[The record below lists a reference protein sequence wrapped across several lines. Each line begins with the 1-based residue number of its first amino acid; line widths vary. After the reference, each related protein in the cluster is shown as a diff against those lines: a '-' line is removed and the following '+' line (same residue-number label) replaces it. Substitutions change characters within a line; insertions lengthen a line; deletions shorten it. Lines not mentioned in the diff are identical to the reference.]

1 MHRVLLQLSRLMAIL
16 GGAVLSALILLTC
29 LSILGRLASGLLH
42 GPAAQ
47 ELAPGLAS
55 WLLAAGVGPIRGDF
69 ELVEAGMAFA
79 IFAFL
84 PYCHI
89 TGGHAAVDVFT
100 ARLPPRAA
108 RVLAWAIEVAFAAAL
123 VLIAVQLYGGMVGKR
138 QSGQTTFLIEFP
150 VWWAYAASLSGA
162 ALAAAVAV
170 HMAVAR
176 TGEVLSGRA
185 ILPPDAGAGH

>member
-1 MHRVLLQLSRLMAIL
+1 MHRVLLRLSRLMAIL
-16 GGAVLSALILLTC
+16 GGAVLSALILVTC
-29 LSILGRLASGLLH
+29 LSILGRLANGLLH
-42 GPAAQ
+42 GPAVQ
-47 ELAPGLAS
+47 ELAPGLAN
-55 WLLAAGVGPIRGDF
+55 WLLSAGVGPIRGDF
-69 ELVEAGMAFA
+69 ELVEAGMAFT

-84 PYCHI
+84 PYCQI
-89 TGGHAAVDVFT
+89 TGGHAVVDVFT

-138 QSGQTTFLIEFP
+138 QSAQTTFLIEFP

-170 HMAVAR
+170 YMAVAR
-176 TGEVLSGRA
+176 TGEMLSGRA